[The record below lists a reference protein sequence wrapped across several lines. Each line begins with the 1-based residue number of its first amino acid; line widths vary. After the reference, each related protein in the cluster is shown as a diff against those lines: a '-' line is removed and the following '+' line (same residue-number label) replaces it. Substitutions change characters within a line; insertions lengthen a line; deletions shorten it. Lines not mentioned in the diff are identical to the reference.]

1 MAEGIVK
8 ANGIDIWYET
18 FGDPSHPTVLLIAG
32 AFSQALLWAPEF
44 CQGLVDG
51 GRHVVWYDNRDIGL
65 SEWPDEP
72 YTLEDMADDAVGLLD
87 ALGIGAAHMV
97 GASMGGMIAQ
107 LVALRHPGRTLSLT
121 SIMSSPGMNNPAIEP
136 RDEERMAKSQEIAS
150 MPADDR
156 DSRIAQQVEM
166 YRLMAGPAVPF
177 EEEYWGPLLAETVD
191 RAWHPE
197 CRHVEAIN
205 GTASWLADLPN
216 VTTPTLVIHGTADYI
231 LPYSHGVAT
240 TDAIPG
246 ARMLT
251 LEGVGHELPRPLN
264 DKVIGAIL
272 DLTGNGGTDS
282 VES

>member
-1 MAEGIVK
+1 MSEGKVR

-18 FGDPSHPTVLLIAG
+18 FGDPTLPTVLLIAG

-65 SEWPDEP
+65 SEWMDEP

-87 ALGIGAAHMV
+87 ALGIDAAHMV

-107 LVALRHPGRTLSLT
+107 LVATRYPERTLSLT
-121 SIMSSPGMNNPAIEP
+121 SIMSSPGMNDPALEP
-136 RDEERMAKSQEIAS
+136 LNRERLAGSQEIAS
-150 MPADDR
+150 RPADDR
-156 DSRIAQQVEM
+156 ESRVAQQVEL

-177 EEEYWGPLLAETVD
+177 EEDYWGPLLAQTVD
-191 RAWHPE
+191 RSWHPD

-205 GTASWLADLPN
+205 ATPSLLADLPK
-216 VTTPTLVIHGTADYI
+216 VTAPTLVVHGTADPV

-240 TDAIPG
+240 ADAIPG
-246 ARMLT
+246 ARMLP
-251 LEGVGHELPRPLN
+251 LEGVGHELPKPLN